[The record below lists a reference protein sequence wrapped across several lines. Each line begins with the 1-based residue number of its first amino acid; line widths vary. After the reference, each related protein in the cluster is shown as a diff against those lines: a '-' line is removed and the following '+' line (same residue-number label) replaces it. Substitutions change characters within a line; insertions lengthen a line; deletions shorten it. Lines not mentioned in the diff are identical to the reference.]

1 MKEKIDP
8 FVMACMFLIFCCL
21 FFFCCVIFSERR
33 EKNIKAELIK
43 EAIQKN
49 WTPEQVKLLLESK

>member
-1 MKEKIDP
+1 LCGFNILL
-8 FVMACMFLIFCCL
+8 FV
-21 FFFCCVIFSERR
+21 FFCCVVFSERQ

>member
-1 MKEKIDP
+1 MKTQIDP

-21 FFFCCVIFSERR
+21 FFFCCVVFSERQ

>member
-8 FVMACMFLIFCCL
+8 FVASCMFLIFCSL
-21 FFFCCVIFSERR
+21 FFFVCVFISERQDR
-33 EKNIKAELIK
+33 NNKAQIVK

-49 WTPEQVKLLLESK
+49 WTPEQVKLILDSK

>member
-8 FVMACMFLIFCCL
+8 FVMACMFLIFCCW
-21 FFFCCVIFSERR
+21 FFFCCVVFSETR